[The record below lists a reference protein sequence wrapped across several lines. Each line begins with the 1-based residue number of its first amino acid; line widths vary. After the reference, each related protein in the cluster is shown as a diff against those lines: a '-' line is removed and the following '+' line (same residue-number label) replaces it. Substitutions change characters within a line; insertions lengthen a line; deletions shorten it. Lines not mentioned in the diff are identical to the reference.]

1 MKKINY
7 ENLKKYTDYLD
18 SVSQKIKIF
27 EEELRDCNLP
37 ISVFINFPTND
48 ENTILLWNHNLKR
61 LVVSLDGFFSR
72 PLIEY
77 KIEIRIQS
85 LPFLEILKDKINQE
99 IENLIN
105 QIKGQNHV

>member
-27 EEELRDCNLP
+27 EAELQDCNLP
-37 ISVFINFPTND
+37 ISVFINFPTNN
-48 ENTILLWNHNLKR
+48 EPTLLLWDHNLKR
-61 LVVSLDGFFSR
+61 LVLCLNDIIFR
-72 PLIEY
+72 PLLECRIEV
-77 KIEIRIQS
+77 RIQS

-99 IENLIN
+99 IENLLN
-105 QIKGQNHV
+105 QIKG